1 MLTFIAVCLLVL
13 FVGFTF
19 IAWFAS
25 QVVGYFIIKWFYKNV
40 LGKPIEEKKDY
51 RGNETYTLFNKE
63 RSCITGHIV
72 RRCFL
77 PSGDWVL
84 RDCQTGDTLYNY
96 TQEQRMLKQET
107 LMSEQ
112 DKLIQEAKDLGWGC
126 YYSVNDGRCIDR
138 AYWHPRIEFAT
149 GKEIWTTAEQDYGI
163 YCFQKMY
170 LAKDRREDSDWIDIS
185 LKEYLSLSPKVFSGE
200 GDGHEVISKFIE
212 AGIIKKEGKPDELK
226 FSIDYDKEIRLFQ
239 KKIIRTIRK
248 SLSWNTPEDI
258 YEMVGKEN
266 NALQKE
272 LKDCK
277 ELHGDEIINKL
288 LEDKIIE
295 IDSDKEELSYKLNV
309 TKWIQNF
316 EEFHSLYMEARN
328 SNDYAFACELEKVYR
343 KEE

>member
-25 QVVGYFIIKWFYKNV
+25 QVIGYFIIKWFYKNV

-51 RGNETYTLFNKE
+51 RGNETYTLFSKE

-112 DKLIQEAKDLGWGC
+112 DKLIQEAKDLGCGC
-126 YYSVNDGRCIDR
+126 YYGVNDGRCLDR

-149 GKEIWTTAEQDYGI
+149 GKEIWTNASSDWGR
-163 YCFQKMY
+163 YCFKKRY
-170 LAKDRREDSDWIDIS
+170 VCTDYRKDSDWIEIS
-185 LKEYLSLSPKVFSGE
+185 LREYLSLSPKVFYGE
-200 GDGHEVISKFIE
+200 GKGHEIISAFIRD
-212 AGIIKKEGKPDELK
+212 GIITKEGEPDELK
-226 FSIDYDKEIRLFQ
+226 FNIDYYKEIRRFQ
-239 KKIIRTIRK
+239 VRLIHDIRT
-248 SLSWNTPEDI
+248 TPLEI
-258 YEMVGKEN
+258 EPKQIHEIVERAN
-266 NALQKE
+266 NSLQKE

-277 ELHGDEIINKL
+277 ELYGDEIINEL
-288 LEDKIIE
+288 LADKIIE
-295 IDSDKEELSYKLNV
+295 IDDENSSYKLNV
-309 TKWIQNF
+309 TEWVQNF
-316 EEFHSLYMEARN
+316 EQKRK
-328 SNDYAFACELEKVYR
+328 DYEN
-343 KEE
+343 

>member
-25 QVVGYFIIKWFYKNV
+25 QVIGYFIIKWFYKNV

-126 YYSVNDGRCIDR
+126 YYGVGDGRCPDR
-138 AYWHPRIEFAT
+138 AYWHPRIEFAI
-149 GKEIWTTAEQDYGI
+149 GKEICTDASSDWGR
-163 YCFQKMY
+163 YCFKKKY
-170 LAKDRREDSDWIDIS
+170 VRTDYRKDSDWIEIS
-185 LKEYLSLSPKVFSGE
+185 LREYLSLSPKVFYGE
-200 GDGHEVISKFIE
+200 GNGHEIISAFIK
-212 AGIIKKEGKPDELK
+212 AGIITKEGESNELK
-226 FSIDYDKEIRLFQ
+226 FSIDYYKEIRRFQ
-239 KKIIRTIRK
+239 VKLIHDIRTATLNIEPKR
-248 SLSWNTPEDI
+248 I
-258 YEMVGKEN
+258 YEIVEEAN
-266 NALQKE
+266 NSMQIE

-277 ELHGDEIINKL
+277 ELYGDEIINEL
-288 LEDKIIE
+288 LADKIIE
-295 IDSDKEELSYKLNV
+295 IDPDKEELSYRFNV
-309 TKWIQNF
+309 TEWINNF
-316 EEFHSLYMEARN
+316 EKLHVSYVERVN
-328 SNDYAFACELEKVYR
+328 G
-343 KEE
+343 

>member
-13 FVGFTF
+13 FIGFTF
-19 IAWFAS
+19 IAWFAN

-96 TQEQRMLKQET
+96 TQEQRMFKQET

-126 YYSVNDGRCIDR
+126 YYGVNDGRCLDR
-138 AYWHPRIEFAT
+138 AYLHPRIEFAT
-149 GKEIWTTAEQDYGI
+149 EKEIWTSASSDWGR
-163 YCFQKMY
+163 YCFKKKY
-170 LAKDRREDSDWIDIS
+170 VGTDYRKDSDWIEIS
-185 LKEYLSLSPKVFSGE
+185 LREYLSLSPKVFYGK
-200 GDGHEVISKFIE
+200 GNGHEIISAFIK
-212 AGIIKKEGKPDELK
+212 AGIITKEDESNELK
-226 FSIDYDKEIRLFQ
+226 FNIDYYKEIRRFQ
-239 KKIIRTIRK
+239 VILIHDIRT
-248 SLSWNTPEDI
+248 TPLEI
-258 YEMVGKEN
+258 EPKQIHEIVERAN
-266 NALQKE
+266 NSLQKE

-277 ELHGDEIINKL
+277 ELYGDEIINKL
-288 LEDKIIE
+288 LADKIIE
-295 IDSDKEELSYKLNV
+295 IDPDKEELSYRFNV
-309 TKWIQNF
+309 TEWINNF
-316 EEFHSLYMEARN
+316 EKLHASYVERVN
-328 SNDYAFACELEKVYR
+328 G
-343 KEE
+343 